1 MPDAHFTADLLQD
14 KLYSIVLLK
23 GETSQGER
31 SYAYV
36 AVRADCM
43 KLFIRAQAEGD
54 VRLSDYGN
62 VLAEGVGEPD
72 EDTRRYM
79 EEMYNFNHL
88 DVLPIKVPDS
98 Q

>member
-14 KLYSIVLLK
+14 KLYSILLLK
-23 GETSQGER
+23 GETPQGER

-43 KLFIRAQAEGD
+43 KLFLWAQERED
-54 VRLSDYGN
+54 VRPSDYGN

-72 EDTRRYM
+72 DDTRRRM
-79 EEMYNFNHL
+79 EKMHNFNHL
-88 DVLPIKVPDS
+88 EAFSLKGPTE